1 GIRAW
6 IEDVVVDEAARGRGI
21 GEALITEAVGL
32 ARAAGART
40 VDLTSRPVR
49 QAAGRLYQ
57 RAGFEER
64 NTRGYPYRGPA
75 WTADRRYPAASPRV
89 WSLFMP
95 RSQRSVSV
103 ARPAYIRA
111 TSGCGKMRKLPA
123 AIPATT
129 VSATSSAVIAVS
141 PRMISAA
148 SEVPSSIAVR
158 TPIGHSACTVIPR
171 CA

>member
-1 GIRAW
+1 W
-6 IEDVVVDEAARGRGI
+6 IEDVVVDEAARGRGV
-21 GEALITEAVGL
+21 GAALTTEAIGL

-40 VDLTSRPVR
+40 VDLTSRPSR
-49 QAAGRLYQ
+49 QAAGRLYE

-64 NTRGYPYRGPA
+64 DTRGYRYRMPGWA
-75 WTADRRYPAASPRV
+75 EHRRYPAASTRI

-103 ARPAYIRA
+103 ARPAYILA
-111 TSGCGKMRKLPA
+111 TSGCGRMRKLPA
-123 AIPATT
+123 AIPAMTA
-129 VSATSSAVIAVS
+129 SATSSTVIAVS

-148 SEVPSSIAVR
+148 GEIPFSMGVR
-158 TPIGHSACTVIPR
+158 TPIGHSACTVMPR